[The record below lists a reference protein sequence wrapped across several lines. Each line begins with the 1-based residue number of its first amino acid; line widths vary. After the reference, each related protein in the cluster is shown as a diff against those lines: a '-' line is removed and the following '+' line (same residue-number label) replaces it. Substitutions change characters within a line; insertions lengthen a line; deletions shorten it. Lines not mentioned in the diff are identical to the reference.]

1 MNLLHVRS
9 PCGSGTAAVM
19 AALHHKLQLGEEF
32 VHESI
37 LGTVFKGRLV
47 KNTTVGEYEAVVP
60 TVAGRAFITGIGDQ
74 IVEADDPLPTGF
86 TVADIWC

>member
-1 MNLLHVRS
+1 
-9 PCGSGTAAVM
+9 M
-19 AALHHKLQLGEEF
+19 AARHARGELQLDEEF

-47 KNTTVGEYEAVVP
+47 KKTTVGEFQAVVP
-60 TVAGRAFITGIGDQ
+60 VVAGRAFVTAVGDQ
-74 IVEADDPLPTGF
+74 IVEFDDPLPTGF

>member
-1 MNLLHVRS
+1 
-9 PCGSGTAAVM
+9 M
-19 AALHHKLQLGEEF
+19 AALYERGELKLGEEF

-47 KNTTVGEYEAVVP
+47 QKTTVGDYEAVVP
-60 TVAGRAFITGIGDQ
+60 VVAGRAFITGIGDQ
-74 IVEADDPLPTGF
+74 IVEADDPLQTGF

>member
-1 MNLLHVRS
+1 
-9 PCGSGTAAVM
+9 M
-19 AALHHKLQLGEEF
+19 AALYHRGELQLGEEF

-47 KNTTVGEYEAVVP
+47 QKTTVGDYEAVVP
-60 TVAGRAFITGIGDQ
+60 VVAGRAFITGIGDQ
-74 IVEADDPLPTGF
+74 IVEADDPLQTGF